1 VRKLLGV
8 LGTGLVDPATPQ
20 LRADD
25 LGVLRGD
32 GCFES
37 VRLRPTGELDD
48 LEPHLDRLARSSAA
62 LELPATDRGAW
73 RELVA
78 ELVGGWDQ
86 PGEAVLR
93 LVVTRGVEEGGRPT
107 AFALLAPV
115 SAEQLRQRR
124 DGVRVLTLSRGLVAD
139 ATVEAPWLLG
149 GVKAISY
156 AVNMAAQRYA
166 HANAADDVVFTSA
179 DGQLLEAPTATVVW
193 LRGRV
198 LCTPPAVPLG
208 ILGGVTVR
216 RLFAAA
222 GAHGFGTEVCRGTVD
237 HLHAADGVWLVSS
250 IRLAA
255 AVTALDGKALPV
267 DAGAGAR
274 VQAACGG

>member
-1 VRKLLGV
+1 MTTLLGI
-8 LGTGLVDPATPQ
+8 LGVGLVDPTTPQ

-37 VRLRPTGELDD
+37 VRLRATGELDD
-48 LEPHLDRLARSSAA
+48 LEPHLDRLAGSAA
-62 LELPATDRGAW
+62 ALALPATDRGAW

-78 ELVGGWDQ
+78 ELVAAWDR
-86 PGEAVLR
+86 PGEGVLR
-93 LVVTRGVEEGGRPT
+93 LVLTRGLEEGGRPT
-107 AFALLAPV
+107 AFGLLAPV

-124 DGVRVLTLSRGLVAD
+124 DGIRVLTLSRGLVAD
-139 ATVEAPWLLG
+139 AAVEAPWLLG

-156 AVNMAAQRYA
+156 AVNMAAQRHA
-166 HANAADDVVFTSA
+166 HEAGADDVIFVSA

-193 LRGRV
+193 LRGGV
-198 LCTPPAVPLG
+198 LCTPPAAPLG
-208 ILGGVTVR
+208 ILDGVTVR
-216 RLFAAA
+216 RLFG
-222 GAHGFGTEVCRGTVD
+222 GAHGFRTEVRRGTVD
-237 HLHAADGVWLVSS
+237 DLHGADGVWLVSS

-255 AVTALDGKALPV
+255 TVTSLDGKPLPV
-267 DAGAGAR
+267 DADAAAR